1 VTVEERAPDGRAFD
15 GVARTP
21 AGHFDLYLLAAVLR
35 LRDQLPGIDDETADL
50 AFPFFRAYLDQ
61 LPAWARG
68 GPPGEGWRRWC
79 AAIAAWEASVD
90 AHLPLRAIRDATGLD
105 DLALTILF
113 TTGLVDEDD
122 RFGRLFEALQPGRG
136 TRPAAGLLAGWSS
149 KPEERRQARGAIAQ
163 LTSLGLLEPA
173 GNDHGDA
180 PRPARVVWRVLR
192 ADPGEIALS
201 WARAHPLE
209 DAQPLRSL
217 ILPPTVRRPA
227 ETLPDALREG
237 IARAVVVRGSEG
249 SGRRTLL
256 ASLARG
262 MGRGWIEVEAAELE
276 PANWLELG
284 ALATALAAVPI
295 VRVRPSIGETVAVPG
310 IRGYAGPIGF
320 VLPVHGGVAGPDLE
334 RAVTIAIPTPTQS
347 ERIRHWSAA
356 IPGGELEGAA
366 AVANRYR
373 LAGGTIRRVAE
384 LARATA
390 RLDGRRAIVA
400 ADVQVAIRELRGRA
414 LESLAPRVPAAGSF
428 DDLVADAT
436 TRAELLL
443 LEARCRAREA
453 LPAAL
458 PAEIGLRSAGVR
470 ALFTGP
476 SGTGKTLAARV
487 LAASLGMD
495 LHGVDL
501 STVVDKY
508 LGETEKNLTTVFDR
522 AAQLDAILLLDEG
535 DALLARRTDVG
546 TSNDRYANLQTNHL
560 LQRLEGHDGIVIV
573 TTNAGERIDAAFQRR
588 IDVVVEFRPPDA
600 AQRWDLWQRHLPE
613 PREVDATA
621 LADIAYRCELT
632 GGQIRNAVLHAW
644 LLAYERDA
652 GQPAPSKA
660 DVEAA
665 VRREYRK
672 LGTIC
677 PLRTDGSA
685 P

>member
-1 VTVEERAPDGRAFD
+1 
-15 GVARTP
+15 
-21 AGHFDLYLLAAVLR
+21 
-35 LRDQLPGIDDETADL
+35 
-50 AFPFFRAYLDQ
+50 
-61 LPAWARG
+61 
-68 GPPGEGWRRWC
+68 
-79 AAIAAWEASVD
+79 
-90 AHLPLRAIRDATGLD
+90 
-105 DLALTILF
+105 
-113 TTGLVDEDD
+113 
-122 RFGRLFEALQPGRG
+122 
-136 TRPAAGLLAGWSS
+136 
-149 KPEERRQARGAIAQ
+149 
-163 LTSLGLLEPA
+163 LLEPA
-173 GNDHGDA
+173 ENDHGDA

-414 LESLAPRVPAAGSF
+414 LESLAPR
-428 DDLVADAT
+428 
-436 TRAELLL
+436 
-443 LEARCRAREA
+443 
-453 LPAAL
+453 
-458 PAEIGLRSAGVR
+458 
-470 ALFTGP
+470 
-476 SGTGKTLAARV
+476 
-487 LAASLGMD
+487 
-495 LHGVDL
+495 
-501 STVVDKY
+501 
-508 LGETEKNLTTVFDR
+508 
-522 AAQLDAILLLDEG
+522 
-535 DALLARRTDVG
+535 
-546 TSNDRYANLQTNHL
+546 
-560 LQRLEGHDGIVIV
+560 
-573 TTNAGERIDAAFQRR
+573 
-588 IDVVVEFRPPDA
+588 
-600 AQRWDLWQRHLPE
+600 
-613 PREVDATA
+613 
-621 LADIAYRCELT
+621 
-632 GGQIRNAVLHAW
+632 
-644 LLAYERDA
+644 
-652 GQPAPSKA
+652 
-660 DVEAA
+660 
-665 VRREYRK
+665 
-672 LGTIC
+672 
-677 PLRTDGSA
+677 
-685 P
+685 